1 MKRDMAIESRLDI
14 GIDGDRVRTLFSS
27 DEGDDHCNVGNGPCR
42 DCGAILWYFQSN
54 ILVPQTE
61 SNIEYPCHSV
71 GTGILE

>member
-1 MKRDMAIESRLDI
+1 MAIESRLDI

-42 DCGAILWYFQSN
+42 DCGAILWYFQNN

>member
-1 MKRDMAIESRLDI
+1 M
-14 GIDGDRVRTLFSS
+14 FSS

-61 SNIEYPCHSV
+61 SNIEYPCHFS